1 MNGDVAGC
9 LWFVL
14 LLQEKNEVFDE
25 SVFLFFAFFSFFFV
39 FFVDF
44 SISDLDFL
52 FRAKTFWAIPFG
64 LANRASQEVTCELD
78 GQATLKRLQ

>member
-1 MNGDVAGC
+1 MAGC
-9 LWFVL
+9 LWSVAGCG
-14 LLQEKNEVFDE
+14 QEKNEVFDG
-25 SVFLFFAFFSFFFV
+25 AFFCFLLFSV

-52 FRAKTFWAIPFG
+52 FRAKTLVSWPTEFPENN
-64 LANRASQEVTCELD
+64 LRTCD